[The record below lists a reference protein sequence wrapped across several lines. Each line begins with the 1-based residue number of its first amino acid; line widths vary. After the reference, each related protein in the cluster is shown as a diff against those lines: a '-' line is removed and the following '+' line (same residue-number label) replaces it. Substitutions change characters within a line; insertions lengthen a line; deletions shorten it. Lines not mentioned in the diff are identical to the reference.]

1 MNTRKQVLIMTGLL
15 LIMLMV
21 LGVYAAWY
29 PYRADDAQVHFDEAT
44 AERAAIVFA
53 RNCRLC
59 HGDVGEGGALGAR
72 LPAAPALH
80 RADLMGFVDSDATL
94 AEDID
99 AAATSFSVSDASKLK
114 GGMTILVGDE
124 WMDLKGIAGKKL
136 AVMRGSGYTKAEAH
150 SKDATVYFRD
160 PAVLKDKIK
169 LMTNTITCGRVG
181 TPMPAW
187 GQSQGG
193 PLSDEQIRQ
202 ITVLITQ
209 SRWDL
214 VKEEVDMEDKLAV
227 HLTEPM
233 DDSTITMHVTD
244 VAIFSE
250 KDAIRIGEERLRI
263 TAVPKPP
270 AGKKTW
276 AEVTPRDRAGI
287 VEVQRGVLGSTPLDH
302 TPEEDIFKFP
312 EVATPS
318 LNTSSCGQFAQA
330 PAPAGTPVII
340 PDPFEGQSTEITASN
355 LSYDKK
361 EITAKAG
368 GKIRVR
374 LTNKDSGVE
383 HNIAFY
389 KTSAATEP
397 VSPGSVGIRFQG
409 PGAGDTAF
417 DVPTAGKYFF
427 RCDVHPQ
434 TMTGTFTVS

>member
-1 MNTRKQVLIMTGLL
+1 MTGLL

-29 PYRADDAQVHFDEAT
+29 PYRAEDAQVHFDEAT

-80 RADLMGFVDSDATL
+80 RSDLMGFVDSEGTL
-94 AEDID
+94 AADID
-99 AAATSFSVSDASKLK
+99 GSATSFEVSSTAKLK
-114 GGMTILVGDE
+114 GGQTIIIGDE
-124 WMDLKGIAGKKL
+124 WMDIKAIDGKKL
-136 AVMRGSGYTKAEAH
+136 TVTRAGGYTKAESH
-150 SKDATVYFRD
+150 SKEATVSYRD

-169 LMTNTITCGRVG
+169 LMTNTVTCGRVG

-187 GQSQGG
+187 GQTQGG

-202 ITVLITQ
+202 LTVLITQ

-214 VKEEVDMEDKLAV
+214 VKEEVDIEDKLTV
-227 HLTEPM
+227 HLTDAM
-233 DDSTITMHVTD
+233 DDTTITMRVTD

-270 AGKKTW
+270 TGKKSW
-276 AEVTPRDRAGI
+276 AEVPAKDRGGI
-287 VEVQRGVLGSTPLDH
+287 VEVQRGVLGSTPLEH
-302 TPEEDIFKFP
+302 TPEDEIFKFP

-318 LNTSSCGQFAQA
+318 INSGACGQFPQA
-330 PAPAGTPVII
+330 AAPAGIPELI
-340 PDPFEGQSTEITASN
+340 PDPFDGQTVSIIATN
-355 LSYDKK
+355 LAFDKK
-361 EITAKAG
+361 DLTAKTG

-374 LTNKDSGVE
+374 LDNKDVGVE

-389 KTSAATEP
+389 KSSTETQA
-397 VSPGSVGIRFQG
+397 VSSGSIGTKFAG
-409 PGAGDTAF
+409 PAVDDTAF

-427 RCDVHPQ
+427 RCDVHPTQ
-434 TMTGTFTVS
+434 MVGTFTVS

>member
-1 MNTRKQVLIMTGLL
+1 MTSLL

-29 PYRADDAQVHFDEAT
+29 PYRAKDAKVSFDEAT

-80 RADLMGFVDSDATL
+80 RSDLMGFSDSEGTL
-94 AEDID
+94 TKDID
-99 AAATSFSVSDASKLK
+99 ASETSLEVSNAAKLK
-114 GGMTILVGDE
+114 GGMTIIVGDE
-124 WMDLKGIAGKKL
+124 WMMIKAIDGKKL
-136 AVMRGSGYTKAEAH
+136 TVSRAEGYTKADAH
-150 SKDATVYFRD
+150 SKEATVSYRD

-202 ITVLITQ
+202 ITVMITQ

-214 VKEEVDMEDKLAV
+214 VKEEVDTEDKLVV
-227 HLTEPM
+227 HLTDPM
-233 DDSTITMHVTD
+233 DDTTITMRVTD
-244 VAIFSE
+244 VAIFSA
-250 KDAIRIGEERLRI
+250 KDAIRIGDERLRI
-263 TAVPKPP
+263 TAVPAPP

-276 AEVTPRDRAGI
+276 AEVPAKQRGGI
-287 VEVQRGVLGSTPLDH
+287 VEVQRGVLGSTPLEH
-302 TPEEDIFKFP
+302 TPEDEIFKFP

-318 LNTSSCGQFAQA
+318 INGGACGQFPAA
-330 PAPAGTPVII
+330 AAPAGTPVTI
-340 PDPFEGQSTEITASN
+340 PDPFDGQSVTITANN
-355 LSYDKK
+355 LTFDKK
-361 EITAKAG
+361 DIAAKTG

-374 LTNKDSGVE
+374 LDNKDSGVE

-389 KTSAATEP
+389 KSATETQP

-409 PGAGDTAF
+409 PATGDTAF
-417 DVPTAGKYFF
+417 DVPAAGKYFF
-427 RCDVHPQ
+427 RCDVHPTQ
-434 TMTGTFTVS
+434 MTGTFTVS